1 MKRILAMN
9 FVPLALVYAG
19 FLTLSQR
26 TFSFEAECLTQTVC
40 PDQPFEVKVRSKNV
54 SGSAIRYRGSSTISG
69 ATISLYSLSGGEK
82 VELASESYAETCDL
96 TIVTIENGR
105 VLERTWTFLPEHQ
118 ESGRF
123 PAGVY
128 HLRLEYY
135 DSVEMIENFLEIP
148 AEQPA

>member
-1 MKRILAMN
+1 MSDIIK
-9 FVPLALVYAG
+9 FPH
-19 FLTLSQR
+19 
-26 TFSFEAECLTQTVC
+26 
-40 PDQPFEVKVRSKNV
+40 PV
-54 SGSAIRYRGSSTISG
+54 SGCRTEYCSGKSRLIVDACQLSADLYEVITMRPRG
-69 ATISLYSLSGGEK
+69 EE
-82 VELASESYAETCDL
+82 VELASESYAATDDIA
-96 TIVTIENGR
+96 IVTIENGR

-135 DSVEMIENFLEIP
+135 DSVEVIENFLEIP